1 MPRPLPVVAP
11 LLAAAILATA
21 QTHMWPSRHHPLAG
35 GRRPGR
41 VVASMKQHVAD
52 RAARYPAC
60 LPVST
65 SAPAPPPVATPKGKW
80 STPIIV
86 PNALPFNSSVF
97 STYWTTG
104 APERNC
110 DDKARRRPVYV
121 FRCGTQPVALAAW
134 PPESLTNIVHS
145 LQPC

>member
-1 MPRPLPVVAP
+1 
-11 LLAAAILATA
+11 
-21 QTHMWPSRHHPLAG
+21 
-35 GRRPGR
+35 
-41 VVASMKQHVAD
+41 MKQHVAD

-104 APERNC
+104 APEYKCN
-110 DDKARRRPVYV
+110 DFASWSSVYV
-121 FRCGTQPVALAAW
+121 FRCGWEQLPGA
-134 PPESLTNIVHS
+134 SN
-145 LQPC
+145 